1 MGEKTNQL
9 TADAEPPATETM
21 TIAAA
26 LNSGFHLAME
36 SNDKIVVLGEDVAD
50 PIGGVFKTSKGLST
64 KFGEQRVR
72 ATPISEQAIA
82 GAAVGLALGGYRPV
96 AEIMFFDFITLAMD
110 QILNHAA
117 KLRYMTGGTTPAPIV
132 VTTTIGSSHFGAQ
145 HAQSL
150 EGWFMHTPGIN
161 VLYPSSPADAK
172 GLLTTALEA
181 PDPSLLI
188 QHSGLLYS
196 VKEDVP
202 TGMHRVPFGTART
215 LRSGDD
221 VTLITYGT
229 QVKICLEAAE
239 ALTADGIECDVIDLR
254 TLVPLDFLTLE
265 KSVERTRRAVVVHE
279 ATEFAGPGAEIAARI
294 NQRLFGELLAPVLR
308 VGAAYTPVP
317 FSKALSGY
325 PTVEKVVSTVKS
337 TM

>member
-1 MGEKTNQL
+1 MGENANQ
-9 TADAEPPATETM
+9 TATEVEPPTAETM
-21 TIAAA
+21 TMAAA

-36 SNDKIVVLGEDVAD
+36 ANDKIVVLGEDVAD
-50 PIGGVFKTSKGLST
+50 PAGGVFKTSKGLST

-117 KLRYMTGGTTPAPIV
+117 KFRYMTGGTTPAPIV

-150 EGWFMHTPGIN
+150 EAWFMHTPGIN
-161 VLYPSSPADAK
+161 VLYPSNPSDAK

-196 VKEDVP
+196 VKESVP
-202 TGMHRVPFGTART
+202 VGAHRVPLGAART
-215 LRSGDD
+215 LRSGDHI
-221 VTLITYGT
+221 TLITYGT
-229 QVKICLEAAE
+229 QVGVCMKAAD
-239 ALTADGIECDVIDLR
+239 ALASDGIEAEVIDLR
-254 TLVPLDFLTLE
+254 TLVPLDFPTLE
-265 KSVERTRRAVVVHE
+265 ASLERTRRAVVVHE
-279 ATEFAGPGAEIAARI
+279 ATEFAGPGAEIAARL
-294 NQRLFGELLAPVLR
+294 NERLFGELLAPVLR

-317 FSKALSGY
+317 FSKSLSGY
-325 PTVEKVVSTVKS
+325 PTIDKIIAKVKS
-337 TM
+337 MM

>member
-1 MGEKTNQL
+1 MTNKGEPET
-9 TADAEPPATETM
+9 EPAATETM
-21 TIAAA
+21 TMAAA
-26 LNSGFHLAME
+26 LNSGFHRAME
-36 SNDKIVVLGEDVAD
+36 ANDKIVMLGEDVAE
-50 PIGGVFKTSKGLST
+50 PIGGVFKTAKDLST

-110 QILNHAA
+110 QVLNHAA
-117 KLRYMTGGTTPAPIV
+117 KFRYMTGGTTPAPIL

-150 EGWFMHTPGIN
+150 EAWFMHTPGIT
-161 VLYPSSPADAK
+161 VLYPSCPADAK

-202 TGMHRVPFGTART
+202 VGVHRVPLGVART
-215 LRSGDD
+215 LRSGTD

-229 QVKICLEAAE
+229 GVSLCLQAADALAKSGGEAE
-239 ALTADGIECDVIDLR
+239 VIDLR
-254 TLVPLDFLTLE
+254 TLVPLDFSTLE
-265 KSVERTRRAVVVHE
+265 ASVERTRRAVVVHE
-279 ATEFAGPGAEIAARI
+279 ATEFVGAGAEIAARLTE
-294 NQRLFGELLAPVLR
+294 RLFNELLAPVLR
-308 VGAAYTPVP
+308 VGAEYTPVP
-317 FSKALSGY
+317 FSKSLSGY
-325 PTVEKVVSTVKS
+325 PTVERVTSKVAS
-337 TM
+337 MM

>member
-1 MGEKTNQL
+1 MSDHNTSGGENS
-9 TADAEPPATETM
+9 EPSVTDTM
-21 TIAAA
+21 TMAAA
-26 LNSGFHLAME
+26 LNSAFHLAME
-36 SNDKIVVLGEDVAD
+36 RNDKIVVLGEDVAD

-64 KFGEQRVR
+64 KFGEHRVR

-82 GAAVGLALGGYRPV
+82 GAAVGLALGGYRPI

-117 KLRYMTGGTTPAPIV
+117 KLRYMTGGTTPAPIL

-150 EGWFMHTPGIN
+150 EAWFMHTPGIN

-172 GLLTTALEA
+172 GLLTTALESA
-181 PDPSLLI
+181 DPTLLI

-202 TGMHRVPFGTART
+202 VGVHRVPLGEART
-215 LRSGDD
+215 LRTGTD

-229 QVKICLEAAE
+229 QVGVCMQAAE
-239 ALTADGIECDVIDLR
+239 ELAASGVEAEVIDLR
-254 TLVPLDFLTLE
+254 TLVPLDFKTLIA
-265 KSVERTRRAVVVHE
+265 SVERTRRAVVVHE
-279 ATEFAGPGAEIAARI
+279 ATEFVGPGAEIASRL
-294 NQRLFGELLAPVLR
+294 NERLFNELLAPVLR
-308 VGAAYTPVP
+308 LGAAYTPVP
-317 FSKALSGY
+317 FSKSLSGY
-325 PTVEKVVSTVKS
+325 PTVDGVLAKVRS
-337 TM
+337 MF